1 MKTSLVCTVLNEEKT
16 INSFLESVFNQSKL
30 PDEIIITDGG
40 STDNTISEI
49 SSFIFPQRKNVPNI
63 KLLFKNGNRS
73 VGRNE
78 AIKKST
84 GDIILISD
92 AGCVLDK
99 NWVKNILAPF
109 ADKKIDVVAGYY
121 KGAPK
126 NIFEKCLVPYV
137 LVMPDKINKNEFLPA
152 TRSMALRKSVW
163 EKLKGFNEK
172 LSHNEDYAFANKIK
186 EKGFKIAFSKSAI
199 VYWFP
204 PKNIFNSFKMFFRFA
219 LGDAQARIFRDKVV
233 FIFLRYIFAAC
244 LIFLIPIIKS
254 SYYDLVLLIT
264 GLFYLAWSIQKNYKY
279 VNNIKACLY
288 LPILQLS
295 SDLAVILGTS
305 IGCFQSFSL
314 KDCLNS
320 IKNNKV

>member
-1 MKTSLVCTVLNEEKT
+1 MKTSLICTVLNEEKT
-16 INSFLESVFNQSKL
+16 INSFLESVFQQSKF
-30 PDEIIITDGG
+30 PDEIIISDGG
-40 STDNTISEI
+40 STDQTVQKISE
-49 SSFIFPQRKNVPNI
+49 FKFPQGKKVPNI

-73 VGRNE
+73 IGRNE

-152 TRSMALRKSVW
+152 TRSMVLRKNVW

-172 LSHNEDYAFANKIK
+172 LSHNEDYAFACKIK
-186 EKGFKIAFSKSAI
+186 DKGFKIAFSKSAI
-199 VYWFP
+199 VYWSP
-204 PKNIFNSFKMFFRFA
+204 PKNIFKSFKMFFRFA
-219 LGDAQARIFRDKVV
+219 LGDAQANIFRRKVIY
-233 FIFLRYIFAAC
+233 IFVRYIFAFC
-244 LIFLIPIIKS
+244 LVVLALIIKS
-254 SYYDLVLLIT
+254 NYLSDFIFICLLLYIVW
-264 GLFYLAWSIQKNYKY
+264 AIQKNYRY
-279 VNNIKACLY
+279 VRNYKALFY
-288 LPILQLS
+288 LPMLQFI
-295 SDLAVILGTS
+295 SDFAVLLGTS
-305 IGCFQSFSL
+305 LGILKKIGME
-314 KDCLNS
+314 K
-320 IKNNKV
+320 

>member
-16 INSFLESVFNQSKL
+16 INSFLGSVFNQSKL

-99 NWVKNILAPF
+99 NWIKTILAPF
-109 ADKKIDVVAGYY
+109 VNKKIDVVAGYY

-137 LVMPDKINKNEFLPA
+137 LVMQDKINKNEFLPA

-172 LSHNEDYAFANKIK
+172 LSHNEDYAFASKIK

-199 VYWFP
+199 VYWSP
-204 PKNIFNSFKMFFRFA
+204 PKNIFKSFKMFFRFA
-219 LGDAQARIFRDKVV
+219 LGDAQSRIFRDKVI
-233 FIFLRYIFAAC
+233 FIFLRYIFAFC
-244 LIFLIPIIKS
+244 LV
-254 SYYDLVLLIT
+254 VLALIT
-264 GLFYLAWSIQKNYKY
+264 KSNYLSEFIFICLLLYIAWAIQKNYRY
-279 VNNIKACLY
+279 VRNYKALFY
-288 LPILQLS
+288 LPMLQFI
-295 SDLAVILGTS
+295 SDFAVLLGTS
-305 IGCFQSFSL
+305 LGILKKIGME
-314 KDCLNS
+314 N
-320 IKNNKV
+320 